1 MRRIRSICETS
12 LEEAEGKSKNS
23 KRRQTT
29 LSYHMPQTAKH
40 PFRKKLEP
48 HHFLSLTHTPHTCQD
63 CNPIWHKMCSGYGH
77 TYVIQLKNGTAER
90 VPRPPPRGRT
100 TSSSIRKP
108 KDALVGCDEE
118 PRMCPKVYLIVANA
132 CGKYT
137 ANKLTGVNVWRACFK
152 VMDFTFVVVRQAAGP
167 PSQKMKRYISCHI
180 PWSKI
185 KFRTGAASAEGR
197 RDEAGHLIFSSLVPQ
212 ATQKIITCDERA
224 YVDKLHRERGV
235 FYYCGTGCY
244 NMVEYRHTRYQKHH
258 CGEEVWVCP
267 MWVCLDR
274 VTYGS

>member
-1 MRRIRSICETS
+1 MERRSACHAPP
-12 LEEAEGKSKNS
+12 LAAEPLPALSES
-23 KRRQTT
+23 RR
-29 LSYHMPQTAKH
+29 
-40 PFRKKLEP
+40 
-48 HHFLSLTHTPHTCQD
+48 THWLDATRNRVC
-63 CNPIWHKMCSGYGH
+63 
-77 TYVIQLKNGTAER
+77 
-90 VPRPPPRGRT
+90 VPRC
-100 TSSSIRKP
+100 I
-108 KDALVGCDEE
+108 
-118 PRMCPKVYLIVANA
+118 LIVANA
-132 CGKYT
+132 CRKYT

-212 ATQKIITCDERA
+212 ATQKIITCDKRA

-258 CGEEVWVCP
+258 CGRSLGVSHVG
-267 MWVCLDR
+267 V
-274 VTYGS
+274 S